1 MFQTQSLFPTTGL
14 MVMPGLTQ
22 AQGLFPI
29 QPIYGSDD
37 DITVNFCPIPG
48 PPGPAGPPGPQG
60 PPGSLSDVP
69 VTLIDEATYVPSAT
83 EYFLGVIFDG
93 QVTVTL
99 PAGTL
104 GKVYIV
110 KDSVGDAQ
118 ANPITVTGSIDGLT
132 SYVINVDWA
141 SVTLV
146 YNGIEWNIV

>member
-1 MFQTQSLFPTTGL
+1 MFQTQSLFGSTGL
-14 MVMPGLTQ
+14 LPGLSQ
-22 AQGLFPI
+22 SQSLFPV
-29 QPIYGSDD
+29 QPLYGSDN
-37 DITVNFCPIPG
+37 DINVNFCPIPG

-69 VTLIDEATYVPSAT
+69 VTLIDEATYAPNAD
-83 EYFLGVIFDG
+83 EYFLGVIFNG
-93 QVTVTL
+93 QVTITL
-99 PAGTL
+99 PPGTL

-118 ANPITVTGSIDGLT
+118 ANPITIAGSIDGLT

-141 SVTLV
+141 SATLV